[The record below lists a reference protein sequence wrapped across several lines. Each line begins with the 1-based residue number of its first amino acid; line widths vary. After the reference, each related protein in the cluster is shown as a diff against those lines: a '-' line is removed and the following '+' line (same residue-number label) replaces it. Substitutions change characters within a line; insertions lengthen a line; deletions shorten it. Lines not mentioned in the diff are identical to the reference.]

1 MRQQG
6 AVLLITVLIIAAVS
20 ASVAS
25 SLILKG
31 TESLQIS
38 GNFSDSAKAKALVDS
53 CAETSLAEIK
63 ANNALTGNFNTTING
78 QNCSYNIIDSSGQTR
93 TLQVWASVNNTTKR
107 LQINISQLNPQIVIN
122 NWQQVSN
129 F

>member
-53 CAETSLAEIK
+53 CAEASLAEIK

-78 QNCSYNIIDSSGQTR
+78 QNCSYTIVDNSGQTR
-93 TLQVWASVNNTTKR
+93 TVQVWATVNNTTKR
-107 LQINISQLNPQIVIN
+107 LQINIGQLSPQILIT
-122 NWQQVSN
+122 NWQQVNS